1 MGVFLITIQTCFST
15 YLVLFLTRELDFPIL
30 LAGTYFM
37 IAFFCGAVGRVCW
50 SAFSDYSFHGR
61 RKPVL
66 FINCVFLVVI
76 CCLLGFVPL
85 SSSQKW
91 IILLL
96 IATFGLTGI
105 GWNAIW
111 ITMVGEIVERESSG
125 LAVAEAFFIGIIGS
139 LVGPPVFGYIVDAT
153 GSFVF
158 AWQFLAISAFAV
170 IVLLGLF
177 QEKTRIR

>member
-1 MGVFLITIQTCFST
+1 
-15 YLVLFLTRELDFPIL
+15 
-30 LAGTYFM
+30 
-37 IAFFCGAVGRVCW
+37 
-50 SAFSDYSFHGR
+50 
-61 RKPVL
+61 
-66 FINCVFLVVI
+66 
-76 CCLLGFVPL
+76 
-85 SSSQKW
+85 
-91 IILLL
+91 
-96 IATFGLTGI
+96 
-105 GWNAIW
+105 
-111 ITMVGEIVERESSG
+111 MVGEIVERESSG